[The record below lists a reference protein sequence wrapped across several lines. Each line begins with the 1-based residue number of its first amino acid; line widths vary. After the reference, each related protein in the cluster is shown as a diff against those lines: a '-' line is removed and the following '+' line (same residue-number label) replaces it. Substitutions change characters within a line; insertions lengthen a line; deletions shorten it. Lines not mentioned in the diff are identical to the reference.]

1 MRSGGISNKN
11 IRNIFI
17 KMNEDFTIMRKFK
30 FNAFKAIIIKN
41 LSKIS
46 QFF

>member
-1 MRSGGISNKN
+1 
-11 IRNIFI
+11 
-17 KMNEDFTIMRKFK
+17 MNEDFSIMKKFK
-30 FNAFKAIIIKN
+30 FNAIKTLIIKN